1 MNQVLQKLKP
11 QYKQSQQ
18 QLKSL
23 ENTTSSEQILRECT
37 KSLREFEQRLQT
49 LEATLKNELGTYE
62 HEGPFSMLLMMPTLR
77 PLLPQLK
84 ERFIL
89 THHLTSTPG

>member
-1 MNQVLQKLKP
+1 MNLDSDIRRHFQPLEKKQSDLMNQVLQKLKP

-49 LEATLKNELGTYE
+49 LEATLKNELGTY
-62 HEGPFSMLLMMPTLR
+62 
-77 PLLPQLK
+77 
-84 ERFIL
+84 
-89 THHLTSTPG
+89 

>member
-1 MNQVLQKLKP
+1 LEKKQSDLMNQVLQKLKP

-49 LEATLKNELGTYE
+49 LEATLKNELGTY
-62 HEGPFSMLLMMPTLR
+62 
-77 PLLPQLK
+77 
-84 ERFIL
+84 
-89 THHLTSTPG
+89 

>member
-1 MNQVLQKLKP
+1 MNLDSDIRRHFQSLEKKQSDLMNQVLQKLKP

-49 LEATLKNELGTYE
+49 LEATLKNELGTY
-62 HEGPFSMLLMMPTLR
+62 
-77 PLLPQLK
+77 
-84 ERFIL
+84 
-89 THHLTSTPG
+89 

>member
-1 MNQVLQKLKP
+1 MNLDSDIRRHFQPLEKKQSHLMNQVLQKLKP

-23 ENTTSSEQILRECT
+23 ENTTSSEQILRECA

-49 LEATLKNELGTYE
+49 LEATLKNELGTY
-62 HEGPFSMLLMMPTLR
+62 
-77 PLLPQLK
+77 
-84 ERFIL
+84 
-89 THHLTSTPG
+89 